1 MKLYEIL
8 NFADIYPEIRDTKMP
23 FKTTYKL
30 TMLSKKIEEN
40 ANFYRDELQ
49 KLLKECAELDEN
61 GEIKFN
67 ENGDVTILEDKRE
80 EFNQKWTELQNVDV
94 EVEDKLM
101 FNVDEL
107 DGIEFS
113 LRSTQMIMPFIKE

>member
-40 ANFYRDELQ
+40 ATFYREELQ
-49 KLLKECAELDEN
+49 KLLKEYAELDEN

-67 ENGDVTILEDKRE
+67 DNGDVNLKPETRD
-80 EFNQKWTELQNVDV
+80 EFNEKWTELQNIEV
-94 EVEDKLM
+94 EVDDKLR
-101 FNVDEL
+101 FDVDEL

-113 LRSTQMIMPFIKE
+113 LRSTQMIMPFIRE